1 MSARVADACGC
12 FPTGRYYPGIAH
24 LIRVRAVGVASELE
38 ASASWRALPVA
49 FLDTETTGRDA
60 QTDRVIEIGI
70 AVGFGDTI
78 LERHSWLIDPGIPIP
93 AESTEVHGIKD
104 EDVKGKPSFAQVV
117 PELLAAL
124 AGRIPA
130 AYNAQFDRAFLL
142 AEIARSGVS
151 IPDLPPA
158 FRRDVEWIDPL
169 VFARELYAD
178 EQSRAL
184 GEMAARLGVTL
195 ERAHRATDDAEAA
208 MLVLYALAKDA
219 RVPPVYGALVQ
230 EQRRLSR
237 LQDEARK
244 FWKKN

>member
-24 LIRVRAVGVASELE
+24 LIRVRAVGVATELE
-38 ASASWRALPVA
+38 AGSSWRDLPVA
-49 FLDTETTGRDA
+49 FIDTETTGRDA
-60 QTDRVIEIGI
+60 AIDRVIEVGI
-70 AVGFGDTI
+70 AVGLGDAI
-78 LERHSWLIDPGIPIP
+78 IERHSWLIQPGIPVP
-93 AESTEVHGIKD
+93 AEAAAVHGLKD
-104 EDVKGKPSFAQVV
+104 EDLVGKPSFAEVL
-117 PELLAAL
+117 PEILAAL
-124 AGRIPA
+124 VGKIPA

-142 AEIARSGVS
+142 AEIARAGGA
-151 IPDLPPA
+151 IADLPPA

-184 GEMAARLGVTL
+184 GEMASRLGVTL

-208 MLVLYALAKDA
+208 MLVLYALAKDS
-219 RVPPVYGALVQ
+219 RVPPVYAALVQ

-244 FWKKN
+244 FWRKN